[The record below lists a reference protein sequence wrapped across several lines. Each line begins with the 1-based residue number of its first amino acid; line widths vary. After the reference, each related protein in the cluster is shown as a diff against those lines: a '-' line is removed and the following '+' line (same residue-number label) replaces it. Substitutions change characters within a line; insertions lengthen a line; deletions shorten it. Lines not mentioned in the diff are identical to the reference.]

1 MKPTTALAHER
12 AGARARNPHA
22 RNLWRL
28 ARKPWLRH
36 ALSLAFLGLVG
47 WLLATKIGTVDWPA
61 VGRALRNYDTRSL
74 AAAAVLS
81 LAGYLAAA
89 SYDLLGRRYVG
100 HRLPRLRTVAIN
112 FIAYAFSLNLGA
124 LVGGWAFRVRLYARF
139 ALGAGQI
146 ARIIAFAVVTNWSGF
161 VLLTGVVFLFWP
173 PGLPPPWPLDEAGER
188 VLGAVLLCVVA
199 GYLGATTIGHRRG
212 WKIRLHRAEFAVPEP
227 RLALWQLLLSS
238 ISWLMIASAMDRLMP
253 EEVPFPRML
262 AVLFAASLIGAATHV
277 PGSLGVLEGS
287 FLVLLGPDLERER
300 VLAALFAFRAV
311 YYLLPLALAAIGY
324 ALLELAA
331 RREQHACR

>member
-1 MKPTTALAHER
+1 MKPTTALAHQR
-12 AGARARNPHA
+12 AGARARPA
-22 RNLWRL
+22 RARHLWRL
-28 ARKPWLRH
+28 ARSPWLRH
-36 ALSLAFLGLVG
+36 ALSLAFLGLVV
-47 WLLATKIGTVDWPA
+47 WLLAAKIGTIEWPA
-61 VGRALRNYDTRSL
+61 VLRALRDYDTQSL
-74 AAAAVLS
+74 VAAAVLS

-100 HRLPRLRTVAIN
+100 HRLPHLRTFAIN

-139 ALGAGQI
+139 ALGVGQI

-161 VLLTGVVFLFWP
+161 VLLGGVVFLFWP
-173 PGLPPPWPLDEAGER
+173 PELPSPWPLGEAGGR
-188 VLGAVLLCVVA
+188 VLGAVMLCAVA
-199 GYLGATTIGHRRG
+199 GYLGAAMIGHRRR
-212 WKIRLHRAEFAVPEP
+212 WKIRLHTAEFAMPGP
-227 RLALWQLLLSS
+227 RLALLQLLLSS
-238 ISWLMIASAMDRLMP
+238 ISWLMIALAMDRLMP
-253 EEVPFPRML
+253 EEVPFPKML

-311 YYLLPLALAAIGY
+311 YYLIPLALAAFGF
-324 ALLELAA
+324 AALELAA
-331 RREQHACR
+331 RRERRSAS